1 MLALGFA
8 LTPKSS
14 TWMGSASASASAF
27 GSGSEA
33 ATASSAASA
42 QTAGITRDI
51 ADWTELQKFKEG
63 HCPPSRSLLRDPKPE
78 HISPEDFDDRN
89 WGPFK

>member
-1 MLALGFA
+1 
-8 LTPKSS
+8 
-14 TWMGSASASASAF
+14 MGSASASASAF

-42 QTAGITRDI
+42 QTAGIARDI

-63 HCPPSRSLLRDPKPE
+63 HRPSLSLLRDPKPE